1 MYITNNNYKTFHFLL
16 AFNNLRGLSF
26 IGGADII
33 GSIIASAFWFFLASQ
48 ISPDEYGEIQY
59 FIAIATVAS
68 AFVIIAPQSSMTV
81 FSAKNLK
88 LESTFYFISLIL
100 TIIASFIIMIL
111 FYKLDVIFLLFGYVL
126 NILAIGQLLGK
137 KSFSSYSKYHLSQKI
152 LTAVLGILFLQFYG
166 SDGII
171 IALSLS
177 YALFIIIAFKEIKN
191 TKIVFSSIKSH
202 SKFIFNNYVI
212 EILTKLNGHFYK
224 FLIVPILGFGIL
236 GEFTLAQQLVN
247 VGMIFTLIVFKFT
260 LSHDSSGQENI
271 QLKKVTILVSVLISI
286 LGFIF
291 GPLIVSTF
299 FPEYIEIIDVVKII
313 SFSIIPMSLTKI
325 FTSKLLG
332 NEKNNRIVL
341 SKIISIILFII
352 TIVIFTPEYG
362 LIALAFGY
370 LFSVIIETI
379 CLIPNINFKK
389 NN

>member
-1 MYITNNNYKTFHFLL
+1 MFDFLL
-16 AFNNLRGLSF
+16 VFSNLRALSF
-26 IGGADII
+26 IGGADVI
-33 GSIIASAFWFFLASQ
+33 GSIISTAFWFFLASQ
-48 ISPDEYGEIQY
+48 LSPDEYGEIQY
-59 FIAIATVAS
+59 FIAIATVAT
-68 AFVIIAPQSSMTV
+68 AFVVIAPQTSMTV
-81 FSAKNLK
+81 FSAKKLK
-88 LESTFYFISLIL
+88 FESTFYFISLIL
-100 TIIASFIIMIL
+100 TLIASFIIMIL

-152 LTAVLGILFLQFYG
+152 LTAVLGVIFLQIFG

-177 YALFIIIAFKEIKN
+177 YVFFIIVAFKEFKN
-191 TKIVFSSIKSH
+191 TKINISLIKSH

-224 FLIVPILGFGIL
+224 FLIVPILGFAIL
-236 GEFTLAQQLVN
+236 GEFSLAQQLVN

-260 LSHDSSGQENI
+260 LSHDSDGQENI
-271 QLKKVTILVSVLISI
+271 QLKKITILISILIAI

-291 GPLIVSTF
+291 GPFLVSTF
-299 FPEYIEIIDVVKII
+299 FPEYIEIVDVVKII
-313 SFSIIPMSLTKI
+313 SFCIIPQSFTKI

-332 NEKNNRIVL
+332 SKKNNRIVW
-341 SKIISIILFII
+341 SKVISITAFVIIIL
-352 TIVIFTPEYG
+352 TFTAEYG
-362 LIALAFGY
+362 IIALAFGY
-370 LFSVIIETI
+370 LLSVIIETI

>member
-1 MYITNNNYKTFHFLL
+1 LL
-16 AFNNLRGLSF
+16 AFSNLRALSF
-26 IGGADII
+26 IGSADIL
-33 GSIIASAFWFFLASQ
+33 GSIITSVFWFFLASQ
-48 ISPDEYGEIQY
+48 LSPDEYGEIHY
-59 FIAIATVAS
+59 FIAMAMVAS
-68 AFVIIAPQSSMTV
+68 AFVVIAPQSTMTV
-81 FSAKNLK
+81 FSAKKLK

-100 TIIASFIIMIL
+100 TIIASFVIMIL

-152 LTAVLGILFLQFYG
+152 LTAVLGVIFLQIFG

-177 YALFIIIAFKEIKN
+177 YVFFIIVAFKEFKN
-191 TKIVFSSIKSH
+191 TKINISLIKSH

-212 EILTKLNGHFYK
+212 EILTKLNGNFYK
-224 FLIVPILGFGIL
+224 FLIVPILGFAIL
-236 GEFTLAQQLVN
+236 GEFSLAQQLVN

-271 QLKKVTILVSVLISI
+271 QLKKITILISILIAI

-291 GPLIVSTF
+291 GPFLVSTF
-299 FPEYIEIIDVVKII
+299 FPEYIEIVDVVKII
-313 SFSIIPMSLTKI
+313 SFCIIPQSFTKI

-332 NEKNNRIVL
+332 SKKNNRIVW
-341 SKIISIILFII
+341 SKVISIAVFVIIIL
-352 TIVIFTPEYG
+352 TFTAEYG
-362 LIALAFGY
+362 IIALAFGY
-370 LFSVIIETI
+370 LLSIIIETI

>member
-1 MYITNNNYKTFHFLL
+1 MFDFLL
-16 AFNNLRGLSF
+16 VFSNLRALSF
-26 IGGADII
+26 IGGADVI
-33 GSIIASAFWFFLASQ
+33 GSIISTAFWFFLASQ
-48 ISPDEYGEIQY
+48 LSPDEYGEIQY
-59 FIAIATVAS
+59 FIAIATVAT
-68 AFVIIAPQSSMTV
+68 AFVVIAPQTSMTV
-81 FSAKNLK
+81 FSAKKLK
-88 LESTFYFISLIL
+88 FESTFYFISLIL
-100 TIIASFIIMIL
+100 TLIASFIIMIL

-152 LTAVLGILFLQFYG
+152 LTAVLGVIFLQIFG

-177 YALFIIIAFKEIKN
+177 YVFFIIVAFKEFKN
-191 TKIVFSSIKSH
+191 TKINISLIKSH

-224 FLIVPILGFGIL
+224 FLIVPILGFAIL
-236 GEFTLAQQLVN
+236 GEFSLAQQLVN

-260 LSHDSSGQENI
+260 LSHDSDGQENI
-271 QLKKVTILVSVLISI
+271 QLKKITILISILIAI

-291 GPLIVSTF
+291 GPLLVTTF
-299 FPEYIEIIDVVKII
+299 FPEYVEIVDVVKII
-313 SFSIIPMSLTKI
+313 SFCIIPQSFTKI

-332 NEKNNRIVL
+332 SKKNNRIVW
-341 SKIISIILFII
+341 SKVISIAVFVIIIL
-352 TIVIFTPEYG
+352 TFTAEYG
-362 LIALAFGY
+362 IIALAFGY
-370 LFSVIIETI
+370 LLSVIIETI

>member
-1 MYITNNNYKTFHFLL
+1 ML
-16 AFNNLRGLSF
+16 AFSNLRALSF
-26 IGGADII
+26 IGSADIL
-33 GSIIASAFWFFLASQ
+33 GSIITSVFWFFLASQ
-48 ISPDEYGEIQY
+48 LSPDEYGEIHY
-59 FIAIATVAS
+59 FIAMAMVAS
-68 AFVIIAPQSSMTV
+68 AFVVIAPQSTMTV
-81 FSAKNLK
+81 FSAKKLK

-100 TIIASFIIMIL
+100 TIIASFVIMIL

-152 LTAVLGILFLQFYG
+152 LTAVLGVIFLQIFG

-177 YALFIIIAFKEIKN
+177 YVFFIIVAFKEFKN
-191 TKIVFSSIKSH
+191 TKINISLIKSH

-291 GPLIVSTF
+291 GPLLVSTF
-299 FPEYIEIIDVVKII
+299 FPEYIAIIDVVKII

-332 NEKNNRIVL
+332 NEKNNRIV
-341 SKIISIILFII
+341 F
-352 TIVIFTPEYG
+352 TQNNAIV
-362 LIALAFGY
+362 L
-370 LFSVIIETI
+370 
-379 CLIPNINFKK
+379 
-389 NN
+389 